1 MTKIEIGH
9 GSGGK
14 LTRDLI
20 NNLFLK
26 YLSSNELSSL
36 EDAAI
41 VNLSNDKAAFTT
53 DSYVIRPLFFP
64 GGNIG
69 KLSVC
74 GTANDLA
81 VSGAVPKYLSLS
93 FIIEEGFSLD
103 HLEEIVKSIAKEAE
117 NAGIKIVT
125 GDTKVIEKGKC
136 DGIYINT
143 AGIGEVVKTLSV
155 NDVSDGDVVIVT
167 GTIGDHGTAV
177 ALARDD
183 FDIDTKVESDCA
195 SLYGLLK
202 PIFDID
208 GLKWMRDPTRGGT
221 ATVLVELSDATGL
234 GIRIYEDKVPV
245 REDVKFIS
253 DMLGYDPLYLANEG
267 KAIVITSKEYAD
279 TFLEKLNNHTLGK
292 NAAIIGEIS
301 SAFEGLRIKTIIG
314 GERPLDMLEEDQLP
328 RIC

>member
-1 MTKIEIGH
+1 M
-9 GSGGK
+9 
-14 LTRDLI
+14 R
-20 NNLFLK
+20 
-26 YLSSNELSSL
+26 
-36 EDAAI
+36 
-41 VNLSNDKAAFTT
+41 
-53 DSYVIRPLFFP
+53 
-64 GGNIG
+64 
-69 KLSVC
+69 
-74 GTANDLA
+74 
-81 VSGAVPKYLSLS
+81 KYLSLS

-167 GTIGDHGTAV
+167 GTIGDHGTAI